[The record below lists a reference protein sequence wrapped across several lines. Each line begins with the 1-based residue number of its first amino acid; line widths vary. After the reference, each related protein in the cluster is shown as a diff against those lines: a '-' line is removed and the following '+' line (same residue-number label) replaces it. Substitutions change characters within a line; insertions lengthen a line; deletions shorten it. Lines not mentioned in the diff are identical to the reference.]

1 MAFQG
6 MRTPA
11 LVVMAI
17 NFMLPIFALRELHK
31 QLKKPT
37 IPKRVSPL
45 EEDVMSHCLEKAERT
60 SQALGGALFLAAC
73 QHS

>member
-6 MRTPA
+6 MGTPA

-17 NFMLPIFALRELHK
+17 NSMLPIFALRELHK

-37 IPKRVSPL
+37 KPKSISPM

-60 SQALGGALFLAAC
+60 NQALGGFFF
-73 QHS
+73 